1 MAERCQYFET
11 SLLLDASSLL
21 LQLSLAL
28 WVVWLHPDIVAI
40 ITCSPALSAT
50 VIEGSRC
57 HGVLADQI
65 VEIIEIMS
73 CSVLTPDQ
81 PRARQPPRLPI
92 NYSGSTNYRLQLL
105 LGSRA
110 LGAIPKALDLLMVP
124 VKMSQDMTFE
134 LLFS

>member
-28 WVVWLHPDIVAI
+28 WVAWLHPDIIAT

-50 VIEGSRC
+50 VIEGFRC

-65 VEIIEIMS
+65 VEIIKIMGA
-73 CSVLTPDQ
+73 VLC
-81 PRARQPPRLPI
+81 
-92 NYSGSTNYRLQLL
+92 
-105 LGSRA
+105 
-110 LGAIPKALDLLMVP
+110 
-124 VKMSQDMTFE
+124 
-134 LLFS
+134 